1 MNYGLAPGAAVK
13 MFLVPICVQRKKI
26 RSVLSKMEDQGRML
40 LNVRPGCHGDTET
53 VLAVLGFV
61 TGSLTCPQASYVR
74 LGLLGYL
81 LLAPCF
87 SMNLWH
93 TQIPS

>member
-1 MNYGLAPGAAVK
+1 

-26 RSVLSKMEDQGRML
+26 RSVLSKMEDQVRML
-40 LNVRPGCHGDTET
+40 LNARPSYHSYTET
-53 VLAVLGFV
+53 VSAVLSFI
-61 TGSLTCPQASYVR
+61 TGSLTCPQASYT
-74 LGLLGYL
+74 GLALSGYL

-93 TQIPS
+93 T